1 MNRDYGLETW
11 VSYVL
16 EQDTA
21 GDANLVAGYD
31 PARTMTR
38 R

>member
-21 GDANLVAGYD
+21 GDANLVAGRSCPYD
-31 PARTMTR
+31 DHR

>member
-1 MNRDYGLETW
+1 MNRDYGLETG

-21 GDANLVAGYD
+21 GDANLVANTILHV
-31 PARTMTR
+31 R
-38 R
+38 

>member
-21 GDANLVAGYD
+21 GDANLVAGTIL
-31 PARTMTR
+31 PER
-38 R
+38 